1 MGRDSRTLAS
11 NLTNGEI
18 LGDAINAV
26 NKIVKEAPRPDGG
39 QTKLAIWAD
48 LVVPDHNGGTNYS
61 WLGGGGRQ
69 QPYWPAIERIDAD
82 ILLLSWEYD
91 LSDYTRKMISDDPAL
106 FHKYGLPWMGA
117 TWSIPENARLWADA
131 VRTSRARY
139 GAQSTAKGLLCTNW
153 GGGRIERNV
162 PIVAELSWNL
172 YQ

>member
-1 MGRDSRTLAS
+1 MSCVPRNKSR
-11 NLTNGEI
+11 N
-18 LGDAINAV
+18 
-26 NKIVKEAPRPDGG
+26 
-39 QTKLAIWAD
+39 
-48 LVVPDHNGGTNYS
+48 
-61 WLGGGGRQ
+61 
-69 QPYWPAIERIDAD
+69 
-82 ILLLSWEYD
+82 
-91 LSDYTRKMISDDPAL
+91 AL

>member
-1 MGRDSRTLAS
+1 MLIMLVGAALA
-11 NLTNGEI
+11 L
-18 LGDAINAV
+18 DAMPCPPIQ
-26 NKIVKEAPRPDGG
+26 PRPQSCSVDAP
-39 QTKLAIWAD
+39 QTISLLAAEPPW
-48 LVVPDHNGGTNYS
+48 
-61 WLGGGGRQ
+61 
-69 QPYWPAIERIDAD
+69 RIAAN
-82 ILLLSWEYD
+82 L
-91 LSDYTRKMISDDPAL
+91 YTRKMISDDPAL

-117 TWSIPENARLWADA
+117 TWSIPENAKLWADA

>member
-1 MGRDSRTLAS
+1 
-11 NLTNGEI
+11 
-18 LGDAINAV
+18 
-26 NKIVKEAPRPDGG
+26 
-39 QTKLAIWAD
+39 
-48 LVVPDHNGGTNYS
+48 
-61 WLGGGGRQ
+61 
-69 QPYWPAIERIDAD
+69 
-82 ILLLSWEYD
+82 
-91 LSDYTRKMISDDPAL
+91 MISDDPAL

-172 YQ
+172 YQYLATQMYCSALGRNVPVCCLCPPGTTLNTSSLDEL